1 MSFWKTLVKVLP
13 GGGSHNKKVFKF
25 NKGFVVTTSLLVGFF
40 AAGCS
45 KDNKEG
51 LEKIAVTPVPTQ
63 SVGSPTPPTEAG
75 MPLSPMETW
84 CESMMVKPDQEWTRE
99 DAEKFS
105 RQCLYNE

>member
-1 MSFWKTLVKVLP
+1 MKQRLNSERKFSIVIFVLI
-13 GGGSHNKKVFKF
+13 
-25 NKGFVVTTSLLVGFF
+25 SLL

-45 KDNKEG
+45 RESEDSID
-51 LEKIAVTPVPTQ
+51 KIEITPVPTDA
-63 SVGSPTPPTEAG
+63 VGASPTPLPDAN

-99 DAEKFS
+99 EAKKFS